1 MRVGLRAVRLGREVG
16 AAREEERIEV
26 IEGLVRVRDE
36 VRIGREQRRDATCA
50 LDRLDV
56 AHGQDGGVHL
66 PHAGPRR
73 VLDRGRDADD
83 GARHHSQGSD
93 VASSRVMPSPSTT
106 KMPGRAMGTPRPHA
120 FRRLAIAVP
129 LALVG
134 MLVVSSAAHAGLL
147 APEAGGSKNADA
159 IRTLYWLVFG
169 LGVIIFIGVEGVLIY
184 SLFKYRARK
193 GAVAAQIHGNTQ
205 LEIGWTVGAAVI
217 LVFIAI
223 FTFATLPTIRNPPN
237 SDAAA
242 ADTAG
247 ITSGVAV
254 AQTQKLPPNGK
265 SLSINV
271 NGQQYV
277 WRYTYADGDDNPLND
292 AFAYEEM
299 VVPVGVT
306 VTLKIRAQDVAHS
319 WWIPKLGGKFDA
331 IPGYT
336 NHTWFKIPGK
346 LAGQI
351 FTGQC
356 AELCGR
362 NHANMTAQ
370 VRAVT
375 PPEYEKWLDQRKADI
390 KAADAAAAKQRAQI
404 EKQLP

>member
-1 MRVGLRAVRLGREVG
+1 
-16 AAREEERIEV
+16 
-26 IEGLVRVRDE
+26 
-36 VRIGREQRRDATCA
+36 
-50 LDRLDV
+50 
-56 AHGQDGGVHL
+56 
-66 PHAGPRR
+66 
-73 VLDRGRDADD
+73 
-83 GARHHSQGSD
+83 
-93 VASSRVMPSPSTT
+93 MPSPSTT

-120 FRRLAIAVP
+120 FRRRLAIAVP

-169 LGVIIFIGVEGVLIY
+169 LGVIIFVGVEGVLIY

-242 ADTAG
+242 ASTAG

-254 AQTQKLPPNGK
+254 SDREKLPPNGK
-265 SLSINV
+265 SLAINV

-277 WRYTYADGDDNPLND
+277 WRYTYADGDNNPLNNV
-292 AFAYEEM
+292 FSYEEM

-306 VTLKIRAQDVAHS
+306 VTLRSAPRTSRTPGGSRSSAASSTPSRSTRTTRGSRSRPTRRAAPS
-319 WWIPKLGGKFDA
+319 
-331 IPGYT
+331 
-336 NHTWFKIPGK
+336 
-346 LAGQI
+346 AGSAPSSAGA
-351 FTGQC
+351 TT
-356 AELCGR
+356 R
-362 NHANMTAQ
+362 T
-370 VRAVT
+370 
-375 PPEYEKWLDQRKADI
+375 
-390 KAADAAAAKQRAQI
+390 
-404 EKQLP
+404 